1 MFEVGVF
8 HRLKGRFCELIE
20 NRKASVNNG
29 RPVTI
34 NGRGCLFRSWY
45 RYMKKSEI
53 CFTDGVEKS
62 TEFSLHHFSNRAHFD
77 L

>member
-1 MFEVGVF
+1 MKVCVVCNM
-8 HRLKGRFCELIE
+8 LGRW
-20 NRKASVNNG
+20 AQSVNDCS
-29 RPVTI
+29 PVTI
-34 NGRGCLFRSWY
+34 NGRGRLFRSWY
-45 RYMKKSEI
+45 RYMTKSEI